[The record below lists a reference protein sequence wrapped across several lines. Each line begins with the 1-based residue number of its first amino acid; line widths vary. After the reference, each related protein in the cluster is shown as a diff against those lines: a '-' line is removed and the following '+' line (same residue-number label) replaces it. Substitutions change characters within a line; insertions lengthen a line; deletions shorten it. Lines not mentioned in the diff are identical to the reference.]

1 VRICN
6 SCLIVAESS
15 FPKQGERSVGVA
27 RQCSVDNCQV
37 AVFGFMSNSRQ
48 HVPVDMRLYLPKV
61 WIDDVRRCDEAGVPA
76 AARQPRRASTSWTSS
91 VARGQRAGAVG
102 F

>member
-1 VRICN
+1 MV
-6 SCLIVAESS
+6 LS
-15 FPKQGERSVGVA
+15 F
-27 RQCSVDNCQV
+27 
-37 AVFGFMSNSRQ
+37 RQ

-76 AARQPRRASTSWTSS
+76 AARQLTSKSQHALDIVRSARA
-91 VARGQRAGAVG
+91 AGRPLQLVG